1 MFRCSRCPYQSER
14 STDVRRHI
22 RRVHQGLTAAT
33 GVRQG
38 ETARQI
44 APRPSPEPP
53 RPAQLERRIERV
65 EPEPSR
71 ELARYA
77 PSAGLAELSELDR
90 LRVQF
95 HFLSAL
101 EIKIESGLASPGE
114 QFQFER
120 GKAEYDWLYDSIAAG
135 REREGLTEENTR
147 LRAELAEAKR
157 QSQPGLLTR
166 LLNPKPN
173 GNGHAI
179 PSEPPASWEPQA
191 DANWRREI
199 WPTLPEERRRR
210 FMESGY

>member
-1 MFRCSRCPYQSER
+1 MFRCTQCPYQSER
-14 STDVRRHI
+14 STDVRRHY

-33 GVRQG
+33 GIRQG

-44 APRPSPEPP
+44 APEPP
-53 RPAQLERRIERV
+53 RPAQLARRVERV

-101 EIKIESGLASPGE
+101 EIKIASGLASPGE

-135 REREGLTEENTR
+135 REREGLTEENMR

-157 QSQPGLLTR
+157 QAQPGLLTR

-173 GNGHAI
+173 GNGNGHA
-179 PSEPPASWEPQA
+179 PAEMPADFEPQA
-191 DANWRREI
+191 AEECRREL
-199 WPTLPEERRRR
+199 WRQRQEWERERIAIFGR
-210 FMESGY
+210 